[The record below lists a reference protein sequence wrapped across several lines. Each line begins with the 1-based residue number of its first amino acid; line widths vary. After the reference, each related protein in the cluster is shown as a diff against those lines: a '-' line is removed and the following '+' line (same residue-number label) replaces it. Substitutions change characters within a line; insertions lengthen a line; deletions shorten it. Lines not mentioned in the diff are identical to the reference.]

1 MERKRRERM
10 QFLSLPYFSMQLF
23 TNSSFPQFLTDAGK
37 MMDLLL
43 NAQTNQEDMADDDPQ
58 VSYLISAWA
67 RICKIMGKRF
77 EPYLPLVMGPVL
89 KTASL
94 KPEVHNH
101 VLDPFFIYPSIKLH
115 TSYITLSLLLIYFPL
130 SILDFSF
137 CMHCHDDHT
146 LFPALIMGLQ
156 NSLRCNYF
164 G

>member
-1 MERKRRERM
+1 
-10 QFLSLPYFSMQLF
+10 MQLL
-23 TNSSFPQFLTDAGK
+23 TIPSSQQFLTDAGK

-94 KPEVHNH
+94 KPEVIIKIFTF
-101 VLDPFFIYPSIKLH
+101 LYP
-115 TSYITLSLLLIYFPL
+115 
-130 SILDFSF
+130 
-137 CMHCHDDHT
+137 
-146 LFPALIMGLQ
+146 
-156 NSLRCNYF
+156 
-164 G
+164 

>member
-1 MERKRRERM
+1 
-10 QFLSLPYFSMQLF
+10 
-23 TNSSFPQFLTDAGK
+23 

-94 KPEVHNH
+94 KPEVHIG
-101 VLDPFFIYPSIKLH
+101 LFTFLYPLFIS
-115 TSYITLSLLLIYFPL
+115 
-130 SILDFSF
+130 
-137 CMHCHDDHT
+137 
-146 LFPALIMGLQ
+146 
-156 NSLRCNYF
+156 
-164 G
+164 